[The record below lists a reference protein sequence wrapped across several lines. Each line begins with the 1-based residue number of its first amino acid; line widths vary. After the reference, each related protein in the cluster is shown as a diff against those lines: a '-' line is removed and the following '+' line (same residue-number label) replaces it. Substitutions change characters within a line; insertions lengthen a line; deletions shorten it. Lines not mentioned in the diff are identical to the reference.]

1 MVRDRE
7 IHSSNLSSTTPNTN
21 PTVIEHLF
29 VYGTLGPGRPNEHV
43 LTKIGG
49 TWQDATINGVLHNE
63 GWGSELGYPAIK
75 LSKDGK
81 IIEGFLFTS
90 ENLSDNWADLDV
102 FEGEAYLRVL
112 AKVKLGNG
120 THVDAN
126 IYTLRSN

>member
-7 IHSSNLSSTTPNTN
+7 IHSSNLSSTTANTN
-21 PTVIEHLF
+21 PAMIEHLF

-49 TWQDATINGVLHNE
+49 TWKNATINGVLHNE
-63 GWGSELGYPAIK
+63 GWGSELGYPAIE
-75 LSKDGK
+75 LSNSGDV
-81 IIEGFLFTS
+81 IEGFLFTS
-90 ENLSDNWADLDV
+90 KHLSNNWDKLDE
-102 FEGEAYLRVL
+102 FEGQAYRRVI
-112 AKVKLGNG
+112 ANVKLDNG